1 MFSRC
6 FQAHPNPNV
15 GRLSLRPNA
24 FPKQLEKLP
33 DPRPGTASA
42 ATAAPSAPLAESEA
56 EAEWLGTWAVNSAC
70 WRFAKTT
77 RGFTQGIMVDLRI

>member
-6 FQAHPNPNV
+6 FHNPNV

-33 DPRPGTASA
+33 DPRPGAAAA
-42 ATAAPSAPLAESEA
+42 ATAATSAPLAESEA

-70 WRFAKTT
+70 WPSFANTT